1 MNVADS
7 GEDVFRELERQNPAV
22 ARAFGTFRRHGRQMD
37 VEPPALSDSLFGRH
51 HYSWSPALAAHRM
64 YDLSSMSLKHP
75 LSWGP
80 PLVFLGI
87 IAIAVVV
94 GPAVLRFATMYWK
107 AILLPTGGVCVG
119 AGVVLL
125 LSRIGISSLRTVAP
139 PKANTDDPLKELTDL
154 AQRTGSRLRAAY
166 RLQLWTVLAV
176 GGIFITLIVWTI
188 VMVSKQRL
196 VYASAFG
203 AGSVSMAILT
213 QWKWQPFDRINQARR
228 LADNADT
235 LATGLRL
242 RMKTISEIADPATRE
257 KAQWKAVKEYVSL
270 S

>member
-1 MNVADS
+1 
-7 GEDVFRELERQNPAV
+7 
-22 ARAFGTFRRHGRQMD
+22 MD
-37 VEPPALSDSLFGRH
+37 LEPPALSYSLFGPQL
-51 HYSWSPALAAHRM
+51 YSASRALAANRM
-64 YDLSSMSLKHP
+64 GDASRMSPWDP

-94 GPAVLRFATMYWK
+94 GPAVLRFATMYWQ
-107 AILLPTGGVCVG
+107 AILLPIGGVCFG

-125 LSRIGISSLRTVAP
+125 LSRIDSSSLSTVAP
-139 PKANTDDPLKELTDL
+139 PNADTDDPLKELTDL
-154 AQRTGSRLRAAY
+154 AQRTGARLRAAY
-166 RLQLWTVLAV
+166 RLQLCIVLAV
-176 GGIFITLIVWTI
+176 GGIFLALIVWTV

-203 AGSVSMAILT
+203 SSSVAMAILT
-213 QWKWQPFDRINQARR
+213 RWKWQPFDRINQARR

-242 RMKTISEIADPATRE
+242 RMKTISEIADPGARAD
-257 KAQWKAVKEYVSL
+257 AQWEAVKEYVSL